1 MSTKNSSVR
10 WLYLVLGTAS
20 LLFGGIVYA
29 WSILKAPL
37 TAEFGWSDS
46 SLSLN
51 FTLTMC
57 FFCIGGMAGGALLK
71 KIGFKL
77 SCIISAV
84 LSAAG
89 FILAGGM
96 SGGIAM
102 LYISYGLLA
111 GLSIGIAY
119 NCIIS
124 TVSAWFA
131 DKKGLCSGVLMMG
144 FGASALILGSLADA
158 LISNESFGWRMVFYM
173 LGAALGVMFLITAV
187 ILRAPKP
194 GEAPA
199 PKPAAGA
206 SSARD
211 YTTGEMLRSITFWKA
226 FILVVFLAAV
236 GNTVISMARDL
247 ALSVGAVESLAT
259 LLVGVLSVCNGLGRV
274 ITGAV
279 FDRFGRK
286 TTMIGA
292 NIVAIFAAGL
302 TLLAVFT
309 SSTALCVVGLCLTGI
324 SYGSCPTISSA
335 FISEVFGSKYFAMNF
350 PIMNCNLV
358 FASLIATGTSL
369 ITAATNGYSGAFIL
383 LLALS
388 VIALF
393 LNLSLR
399 RER

>member
-37 TAEFGWSDS
+37 AAEFGWSDS

-111 GLSIGIAY
+111 GLGIGIAY

-187 ILRAPKP
+187 ILRAPKRERLP
-194 GEAPA
+194 LRNRRP
-199 PKPAAGA
+199 GA

>member
-1 MSTKNSSVR
+1 
-10 WLYLVLGTAS
+10 
-20 LLFGGIVYA
+20 
-29 WSILKAPL
+29 
-37 TAEFGWSDS
+37 
-46 SLSLN
+46 
-51 FTLTMC
+51 
-57 FFCIGGMAGGALLK
+57 
-71 KIGFKL
+71 
-77 SCIISAV
+77 
-84 LSAAG
+84 
-89 FILAGGM
+89 
-96 SGGIAM
+96 
-102 LYISYGLLA
+102 
-111 GLSIGIAY
+111 
-119 NCIIS
+119 
-124 TVSAWFA
+124 
-131 DKKGLCSGVLMMG
+131 
-144 FGASALILGSLADA
+144 
-158 LISNESFGWRMVFYM
+158 
-173 LGAALGVMFLITAV
+173 
-187 ILRAPKP
+187 
-194 GEAPA
+194 
-199 PKPAAGA
+199 
-206 SSARD
+206 
-211 YTTGEMLRSITFWKA
+211 MLRSITFWKA

-286 TTMIGA
+286 TTMLGA

>member
-1 MSTKNSSVR
+1 M
-10 WLYLVLGTAS
+10 
-20 LLFGGIVYA
+20 
-29 WSILKAPL
+29 
-37 TAEFGWSDS
+37 
-46 SLSLN
+46 
-51 FTLTMC
+51 
-57 FFCIGGMAGGALLK
+57 
-71 KIGFKL
+71 
-77 SCIISAV
+77 
-84 LSAAG
+84 
-89 FILAGGM
+89 
-96 SGGIAM
+96 
-102 LYISYGLLA
+102 
-111 GLSIGIAY
+111 
-119 NCIIS
+119 
-124 TVSAWFA
+124 
-131 DKKGLCSGVLMMG
+131 
-144 FGASALILGSLADA
+144 
-158 LISNESFGWRMVFYM
+158 
-173 LGAALGVMFLITAV
+173 
-187 ILRAPKP
+187 
-194 GEAPA
+194 
-199 PKPAAGA
+199 
-206 SSARD
+206 
-211 YTTGEMLRSITFWKA
+211 
-226 FILVVFLAAV
+226 

-286 TTMIGA
+286 TTMLGA

-309 SSTALCVVGLCLTGI
+309 SSTVLCVVGLCLTGI

-335 FISEVFGSKYFAMNF
+335 FISEVFGSKYFALNF

>member
-37 TAEFGWSDS
+37 AAEFGWSDS

-111 GLSIGIAY
+111 GLGIGIAY

-173 LGAALGVMFLITAV
+173 LGAALGVMFLIT
-187 ILRAPKP
+187 
-194 GEAPA
+194 
-199 PKPAAGA
+199 
-206 SSARD
+206 
-211 YTTGEMLRSITFWKA
+211 
-226 FILVVFLAAV
+226 
-236 GNTVISMARDL
+236 
-247 ALSVGAVESLAT
+247 
-259 LLVGVLSVCNGLGRV
+259 
-274 ITGAV
+274 
-279 FDRFGRK
+279 
-286 TTMIGA
+286 
-292 NIVAIFAAGL
+292 
-302 TLLAVFT
+302 
-309 SSTALCVVGLCLTGI
+309 
-324 SYGSCPTISSA
+324 
-335 FISEVFGSKYFAMNF
+335 
-350 PIMNCNLV
+350 
-358 FASLIATGTSL
+358 
-369 ITAATNGYSGAFIL
+369 
-383 LLALS
+383 
-388 VIALF
+388 
-393 LNLSLR
+393 
-399 RER
+399 

>member
-20 LLFGGIVYA
+20 LLFGGIIYA

-51 FTLTMC
+51 FTLTMW

-111 GLSIGIAY
+111 GLGIGIAY

-187 ILRAPKP
+187 ILRAPKS

-286 TTMIGA
+286 TTMLGA

>member
-20 LLFGGIVYA
+20 LLFGGIIYA

-111 GLSIGIAY
+111 GLGIGIAY

-199 PKPAAGA
+199 PKAAAGA

-247 ALSVGAVESLAT
+247 AISVGAVESLAT

-286 TTMIGA
+286 TTMLGA